1 MINKKY
7 LNISEVSRLLQIE
20 EHKIRYWDSIDPK
33 TNKSRINGISTK
45 SKGGTR
51 YFNKDNIKKLEKL
64 KNILYDGDNHNY
76 SIKLAD
82 KILSSNNKMLIEKK
96 QISSTNQQLNKVENI
111 EQILNKMRLLLNKN
125 SKKQI
130 AKKKYLFFNNL
141 KYNFIRQI

>member
-1 MINKKY
+1 MIGKKY
-7 LNISEVSRLLQIE
+7 LNISEVSKLLQIE

-33 TNKSRINGISTK
+33 TNKSRIDGISTK

-76 SIKLAD
+76 SIKLAE
-82 KILSSNNKMLIEKK
+82 KILSSNNKMQIEKN
-96 QISSTNQQLNKVENI
+96 QISSNNQQLNKVENI

-125 SKKQI
+125 SNK
-130 AKKKYLFFNNL
+130 
-141 KYNFIRQI
+141 